1 MTTVLAMF
9 QGGLGAL
16 GGLLPM
22 ILIIGVFYMLLIRP
36 QQKRQRQL
44 QQTIAELKA
53 GDRVVTVVSALDGM
67 TEELLALADAAG
79 ASNHPAKDARLKEI
93 RRRHEEIA
101 KAAGEPGLVAPLLDQ
116 LDHLALGISAVGELT
131 ARSKDA
137 VTAYGEEGARPVT
150 GDANDA
156 ADALARLDAALVKEQ
171 GDSATV
177 GATEGDAGVS
187 LVRVDGKWKFP
198 VAALIKNADE
208 AAVAQRL
215 SDVEAQV
222 GLFTEAAAEVKQG
235 KYKTGD
241 EVRQALDQRILQM
254 VMQQKRPTTA
264 PTTATSGAATP

>member
-1 MTTVLAMF
+1 MSRCPAVIALMIVCSAIVAPAAAQTAAPATAATVAATAPTTTAPATAPATTNAAHDLSTPKGAVRSLATAMQSGDRDALLAVLHATSPTETRLANVM
-9 QGGLGAL
+9 
-16 GGLLPM
+16 
-22 ILIIGVFYMLLIRP
+22 
-36 QQKRQRQL
+36 
-44 QQTIAELKA
+44 AELA
-53 GDRVVTVVSALDGM
+53 EAM
-67 TEELLALADAAG
+67 
-79 ASNHPAKDARLKEI
+79 ASLSRN
-93 RRRHEEIA
+93 
-101 KAAGEPGLVAPLLDQ
+101 
-116 LDHLALGISAVGELT
+116 
-131 ARSKDA
+131 A

-254 VMQQKRPTTA
+254 VMQRPRATTA
-264 PTTATSGAATP
+264 PTTAPAAPRP